1 MNHYTLWHALI
12 GGILIG
18 LASLLATVLSGK
30 IPGISGVF
38 GRLLVAATPDKT
50 WRAVFLFGLI
60 GGAALSFALWQSA
73 ALFRPMRPLVVMAIA
88 GLLVGFGTR
97 LGGGCTS
104 GHGVC
109 GVGMGAKDSIAATL
123 IFMVTAMMIVFIY
136 SSIIEWTYE
145 GREND
150 PLFCGGRPFRDGA
163 SCFGNDRPGAG
174 NRISQCLWRMGP
186 GAAFCHGWRG

>member
-1 MNHYTLWHALI
+1 MSLQSSSRRFPMHEYTLWHALI

-18 LASLLATVLSGK
+18 LASLLATALSGK

-38 GRLLVAATPDKT
+38 GRLLVPATPDKA
-50 WRAVFLFGLI
+50 WRSVFFFGLI
-60 GGAALSFALWQSA
+60 GGAALSFSLWQSA
-73 ALFRPMRPLVVMAIA
+73 ALFRPMRPLLVMAIA

-123 IFMVTAMMIVFIY
+123 IFMVAAMV
-136 SSIIEWTYE
+136 T
-145 GREND
+145 
-150 PLFCGGRPFRDGA
+150 
-163 SCFGNDRPGAG
+163 
-174 NRISQCLWRMGP
+174 
-186 GAAFCHGWRG
+186 

>member
-1 MNHYTLWHALI
+1 MDHYTLLNPLI

-38 GRLLVAATPDKT
+38 GRLLVPATSDKN
-50 WRAVFLFGLI
+50 WRVVFLLGLI

-73 ALFRPMRPLVVMAIA
+73 ELFRPMRPLVVMAIA

-109 GVGMGAKDSIAATL
+109 GVGMGAKDSIAATI
-123 IFMVTAMMIVFIY
+123 IFVAVGMVTVFIY
-136 SSIIEWTYE
+136 HQV
-145 GREND
+145 N
-150 PLFCGGRPFRDGA
+150 L
-163 SCFGNDRPGAG
+163 
-174 NRISQCLWRMGP
+174 
-186 GAAFCHGWRG
+186 

>member
-1 MNHYTLWHALI
+1 MHLNFANDHYTLLNPVI

-18 LASLLATVLSGK
+18 FASLLATVLSGK

-38 GRLLVAATPDKT
+38 GRLLVPATSDKN
-50 WRAVFLFGLI
+50 WRVVFLLGLI

-73 ALFRPMRPLVVMAIA
+73 ELFRPMRPLVIMAIA

-123 IFMVTAMMIVFIY
+123 IFVATGMVTVFIY
-136 SSIIEWTYE
+136 HRVI
-145 GREND
+145 
-150 PLFCGGRPFRDGA
+150 L
-163 SCFGNDRPGAG
+163 
-174 NRISQCLWRMGP
+174 
-186 GAAFCHGWRG
+186 

>member
-12 GGILIG
+12 GGTLIG

-38 GRLLVAATPDKT
+38 GRLLVPRTPDKT
-50 WRAVFLFGLI
+50 WRGVFLFGLI

-73 ALFRPMRPLVVMAIA
+73 ALFRPTRPLVVMAIA

-109 GVGMGAKDSIAATL
+109 GVGMGAKDSIVATL
-123 IFMVTAMMIVFIY
+123 IFMATAILIVFI
-136 SSIIEWTYE
+136 
-145 GREND
+145 
-150 PLFCGGRPFRDGA
+150 C
-163 SCFGNDRPGAG
+163 
-174 NRISQCLWRMGP
+174 NRVLL
-186 GAAFCHGWRG
+186 

>member
-1 MNHYTLWHALI
+1 MHHYTLWHALV

-50 WRAVFLFGLI
+50 WRVLFLFGLI
-60 GGAALSFALWQSA
+60 SGAALSFTLWQSA
-73 ALFRPMRPLVVMAIA
+73 ALFRPVRPLVVITIA

-97 LGGGCTS
+97 VGGGCTS

-109 GVGMGAKDSIAATL
+109 GVGMGARDSIAATF
-123 IFMVTAMMIVFIY
+123 IFMVAAIVTVFIY
-136 SSIIEWTYE
+136 
-145 GREND
+145 
-150 PLFCGGRPFRDGA
+150 
-163 SCFGNDRPGAG
+163 
-174 NRISQCLWRMGP
+174 NRVAL
-186 GAAFCHGWRG
+186 

>member
-12 GGILIG
+12 GGTLIG
-18 LASLLATVLSGK
+18 LASLLATALSGK

-38 GRLLVAATPDKT
+38 GRLLVPRTPDKT

-60 GGAALSFALWQSA
+60 GGATLSFALWQSA

-123 IFMVTAMMIVFIY
+123 IFMATAILIVFIY
-136 SSIIEWTYE
+136 
-145 GREND
+145 
-150 PLFCGGRPFRDGA
+150 
-163 SCFGNDRPGAG
+163 
-174 NRISQCLWRMGP
+174 NRVVL
-186 GAAFCHGWRG
+186 

>member
-1 MNHYTLWHALI
+1 MNHYTLLNPLI

-38 GRLLVAATPDKT
+38 GRLLVPATPDKT
-50 WRAVFLFGLI
+50 WRAVFLLGLI

-73 ALFRPMRPLVVMAIA
+73 ALFRGMRPLGVMAAA

-123 IFMVTAMMIVFIY
+123 IFIAAAMLTVLVY
-136 SSIIEWTYE
+136 
-145 GREND
+145 
-150 PLFCGGRPFRDGA
+150 
-163 SCFGNDRPGAG
+163 
-174 NRISQCLWRMGP
+174 NRAVLL
-186 GAAFCHGWRG
+186 